1 MINPH
6 TLLIVML
13 QIAFRN
19 LLQSQAAPIIPP
31 TSWSVGLAANEFV
44 TSNIVG
50 RNVVDDGD
58 DDNGHDVS
66 HNVLQA
72 IVVVLGTS

>member
-1 MINPH
+1 MIIPNI
-6 TLLIVML
+6 LLIVL
-13 QIAFRN
+13 QIAFHN
-19 LLQSQAAPIIPP
+19 LLQSQAALIIPAP
-31 TSWSVGLAANEFV
+31 SWSVGMAANEFV
-44 TSNIVG
+44 ASNIAG